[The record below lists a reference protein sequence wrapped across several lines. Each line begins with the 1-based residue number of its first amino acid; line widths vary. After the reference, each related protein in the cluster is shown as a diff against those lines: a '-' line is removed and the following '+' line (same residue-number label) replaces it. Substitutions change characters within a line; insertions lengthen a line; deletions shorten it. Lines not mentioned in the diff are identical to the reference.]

1 VHVLAV
7 KDMAGLLKPRAATQ
21 LIEALRRDFP
31 HVPIHVHTHDTAG
44 TGVASMLACAAA
56 GADVVDAATDAM
68 AGLTSQPAL
77 GAIVGALRGSDRD
90 TGLDPAAL
98 EEINAYWEQARG
110 LYAPFESGLKSGSAD
125 VYVHEMPG
133 GQYTNL
139 RFQAAELGLA
149 SRWGAIKRA
158 YAAAN
163 RLLGDLIKVTPS
175 SKVVGDLA
183 QFMVQNDL
191 SEDDVRE
198 RAATLS
204 LPQSVVQFFQGYL
217 GQPHGGFPEPLRAQ
231 VLRGQKTL
239 SGRPGASMPPLDL
252 VALEADLK
260 QKHGARVRD
269 VDVMSAALYPQ
280 VFDEFQRFQAEFSDV
295 SVLPTRAFLAPLE
308 IGEEVSF
315 DIERGKTLVVKLNAV
330 GQVDPQGRREVF
342 FELNGQPRSIH
353 VVDKKANRK
362 EVVRERAADVPGQ
375 VGAPMPGAVVEV
387 RVKAGDVVAAGA
399 PLVVLS
405 AMKMETIVAAPLAGK
420 VARLAV
426 AKGDA
431 VAAKD
436 LLVVLEPK
444 A

>member
-1 VHVLAV
+1 
-7 KDMAGLLKPRAATQ
+7 MAGLLKPRAAT
-21 LIEALRRDFP
+21 LLVEALRRDFP

-56 GADVVDAATDAM
+56 GADVVDAAADAM
-68 AGLTSQPAL
+68 AGLTSQPAI
-77 GAIVGALRGSDRD
+77 GAIVAALRGSDRD
-90 TGLDPAAL
+90 TGLDL
-98 EEINAYWEQARG
+98 ERLDELNSYWEQARG

-149 SRWGAIKRA
+149 SRWPGIKRA

-191 SEDDVRE
+191 TEDDVLE
-198 RAATLS
+198 RAETLS
-204 LPQSVVQFFQGYL
+204 FPQSVVQFFQGYL
-217 GQPHGGFPEPLRAQ
+217 GQPHGGFPEPLRAK
-231 VLRGQKTL
+231 VLRGQAPL
-239 SGRPGASMPPLDL
+239 PGRPGASLPPLDL
-252 VALEADLK
+252 EALRRDLE
-260 QKHGARVRD
+260 QRHGRPVRD
-269 VDVMSAALYPQ
+269 VDVMSAALYPK
-280 VFDEFQRFQAEFSDV
+280 VFDEFVAFQEEYSDV
-295 SVLPTRAFLAPLE
+295 SVLPTRCFLAPLE
-308 IGEEVSF
+308 LGEETSF

-330 GQVDPQGRREVF
+330 GEVDDKGRREVY

-353 VVDKKANRK
+353 VVDKSVTRK
-362 EVVRERAADVPGQ
+362 EVVRERATDAPGQ
-375 VGAPMPGAVVEV
+375 VGAPMPGAVVDV
-387 RVKAGDVVAAGA
+387 RVKVGDAVEAGA

-420 VARLAV
+420 VARLVV

-431 VAAKD
+431 VSPKD
-436 LLVVLEPK
+436 LLVVIEPK
-444 A
+444 AATAAA